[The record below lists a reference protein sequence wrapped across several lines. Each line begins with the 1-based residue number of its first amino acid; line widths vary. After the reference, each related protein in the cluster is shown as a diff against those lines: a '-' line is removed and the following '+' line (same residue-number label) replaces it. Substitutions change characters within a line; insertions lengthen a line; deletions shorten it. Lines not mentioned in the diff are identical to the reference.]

1 MMMEEDKRNCVEVLK
16 REYGCSEDDAEA
28 LIDEVCREVSVQDRA
43 FSIAKRISEER
54 KGCLCEAEMKAALI
68 VAAKNYIRETQA
80 VYDMYAER
88 IHIYESLIEFT
99 GGIS

>member
-1 MMMEEDKRNCVEVLK
+1 MMEEDKRSCIDVLM
-16 REYGCSEDDAEA
+16 REYGCSEDDAAA
-28 LIDEVCREVSVQDRA
+28 LLDEVCREVSAQDRA
-43 FSIAKRISEER
+43 LSLAQRISEER
-54 KGCLCEAEMKAALI
+54 RGCLCEAEMKAALI

-80 VYDMYAER
+80 IYDMYAER